1 MDKNR
6 DDIIRK
12 LFERSLEPKERG
24 ELNNYEFINDA
35 LRKQWEEAPAIVDS
49 VREERIL
56 HSVLKNVKRKTNY
69 FTYSFYRYGIA
80 VSVAICML
88 LSALLFVELNKYQPQ
103 QGENITDANIPLIR
117 LSEAYLNAA
126 EAAVQTGDNAKAVKY
141 LNSIVQRANPENS
154 VEGKTLTLE
163 NVLDERRKELVA
175 EGHRMYDVIR
185 NGMTVKRID
194 VKDSDIN
201 KTKHNTAYM
210 EYDWNF
216 HKILLPIP
224 KKEMDAN
231 PNMKQN
237 PGYVD

>member
-1 MDKNR
+1 M
-6 DDIIRK
+6 
-12 LFERSLEPKERG
+12 
-24 ELNNYEFINDA
+24 
-35 LRKQWEEAPAIVDS
+35 
-49 VREERIL
+49 
-56 HSVLKNVKRKTNY
+56 
-69 FTYSFYRYGIA
+69 
-80 VSVAICML
+80 
-88 LSALLFVELNKYQPQ
+88 
-103 QGENITDANIPLIR
+103 
-117 LSEAYLNAA
+117 
-126 EAAVQTGDNAKAVKY
+126 KY

-224 KKEMDAN
+224 KK
-231 PNMKQN
+231 KWTQILI
-237 PGYVD
+237 